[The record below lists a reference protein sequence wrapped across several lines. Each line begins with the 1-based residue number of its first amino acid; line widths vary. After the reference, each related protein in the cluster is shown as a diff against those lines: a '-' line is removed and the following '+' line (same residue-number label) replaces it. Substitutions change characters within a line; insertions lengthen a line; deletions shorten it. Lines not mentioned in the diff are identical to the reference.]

1 MSLKSLSK
9 TNDPKNQTDIKYTY
23 KKENK
28 NVWKINLKK
37 HFFWLSGVLDTA
49 KLSLAAFWTPLS
61 PNFVVDYLSEYE
73 SVCEKNLH
81 FLSGPIDSLIRE
93 KNENKFLVTLSL

>member
-1 MSLKSLSK
+1 MDTAKNAKLFYVSK
-9 TNDPKNQTDIKYTY
+9 NREQNKWSKNQTDIKYTY

-28 NVWKINLKK
+28 NVWKINFKK

-73 SVCEKNLH
+73 SVSEKNYTFYQGL
-81 FLSGPIDSLIRE
+81 
-93 KNENKFLVTLSL
+93 